1 MLYLSFSY
9 LAGQENTQLPFVI
22 PLHLFSCENEASLR
36 EPPTWDSS
44 RRLLENFEVDG
55 FVSRRTHFGALSG
68 WAQKTLSILGLL
80 VIV

>member
-55 FVSRRTHFGALSG
+55 FVSAGEP
-68 WAQKTLSILGLL
+68 ILVRFQDGPKKHYPYWDCW
-80 VIV
+80 